1 MKAINCKDLFVEET
15 FICQIKAVRDYFIQP
30 LSGREESEAYSAACE
45 NIPFHFHY
53 RPIVGQSVVS
63 VHIFMQELKACIRK
77 SFLNV
82 KIMKLF

>member
-30 LSGREESEAYSAACE
+30 LSGQESEAYSAACE
-45 NIPFHFHY
+45 NIHFHFHY
-53 RPIVGQSVVS
+53 RPGVVQSVVS

-77 SFLNV
+77 SFRECETIL
-82 KIMKLF
+82 K

>member
-30 LSGREESEAYSAACE
+30 LSGGESEAYSAACE

-53 RPIVGQSVVS
+53 RQGMGQYVVS
-63 VHIFMQELKACIRK
+63 VHIFCKNLKHV
-77 SFLNV
+77 SENLFVNV
-82 KIMKLF
+82 KLF

>member
-30 LSGREESEAYSAACE
+30 LSGRESEAYSAACE

-53 RPIVGQSVVS
+53 RPGTGSVCGVCTY
-63 VHIFMQELKACIRK
+63 FMQELKACIRK
-77 SFLNV
+77 SFRECETIL
-82 KIMKLF
+82 K